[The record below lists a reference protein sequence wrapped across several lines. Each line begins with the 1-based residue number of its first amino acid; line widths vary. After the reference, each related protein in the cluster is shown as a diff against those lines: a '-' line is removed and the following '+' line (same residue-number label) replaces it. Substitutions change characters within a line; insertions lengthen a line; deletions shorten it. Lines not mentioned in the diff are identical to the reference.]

1 MKTNPP
7 IEETI
12 QKLTELAQGYQKALE
27 CANDIISMKDRYID
41 LCERETALHRM
52 ENLRLQ
58 KVVFWMSI
66 CLVASAIISLCK
78 LFI

>member
-12 QKLTELAQGYQKALE
+12 QKLRELAQGHQKALE
-27 CANDIISMKDRYID
+27 CANDIISMKNIYID

-58 KVVFWMSI
+58 KIILWMSI